1 MELFIAVFVELI
13 ITVIYITATATATMS
28 GTLFSVRTAYAFLPT
43 FFSLV
48 KIRGYTYYNS

>member
-1 MELFIAVFVELI
+1 MELFIGVFVELI

-28 GTLFSVRTAYAFLPT
+28 GTLFSVRTAYALLPT

-48 KIRGYTYYNS
+48 

>member
-1 MELFIAVFVELI
+1 MELFIGVFVELI

-28 GTLFSVRTAYAFLPT
+28 GTLFSVGTAYALLPT

-48 KIRGYTYYNS
+48 